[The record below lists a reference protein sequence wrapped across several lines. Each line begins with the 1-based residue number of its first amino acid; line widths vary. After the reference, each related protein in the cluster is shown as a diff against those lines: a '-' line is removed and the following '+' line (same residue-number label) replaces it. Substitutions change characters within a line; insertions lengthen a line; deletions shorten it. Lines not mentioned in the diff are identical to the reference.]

1 VLPVLGAYR
10 LDQIRPR
17 DVQKF
22 VEGLVKAD
30 MPPATIDAAL
40 TPLAVVPEE
49 VVHPV
54 LLGGWWFS
62 KPQFQGVPDE
72 AAR

>member
-40 TPLAVVPEE
+40 TPP
-49 VVHPV
+49 
-54 LLGGWWFS
+54 S
-62 KPQFQGVPDE
+62 CSS
-72 AAR
+72 